1 MTAPAVAPRVVA
13 ALVVGLFVLGCARAV
28 LLWAHA
34 PLYAYANS
42 YDQAR
47 YTACFDI
54 FPDRPDSVPP
64 VQNSP
69 LAPFEQY
76 RFIAAGDPMCYWS
89 SELAFGALAATAWHA
104 TEAFGGSSVHS
115 VRLVGMLRLL
125 ALAALAIAFARA
137 YWRRGHRAGA
147 LAHALLFAVLFCD
160 PGNTLYL
167 NTFYAEWSAL
177 LAAYALLG
185 SLMLWRDATLTRAR
199 FALVAIAALLL
210 ATSKI
215 QHLVLP
221 LALAGVLGVLA
232 AWQRRGLRWPVLALG
247 LGALAGAALQL
258 VQLGRG
264 GDMMDSIRQYN
275 RAHVVL
281 TALLPLVEDRPAF
294 LARIG
299 VEPRCA
305 AYSGRNAWMLPDM
318 PERTC
323 PGVAAFGPADGLGV
337 LLADPL
343 LALRLGGRAVLAL
356 HPWLAANIGHVE
368 GRELARLPTSTPSLG
383 HALAAAPAL
392 QLVVLAAP
400 LLALGLLAW
409 RRRDDARVD
418 FSAIVATTMIG
429 TLGVTVLG
437 DGLADTAKQG
447 HLVVN
452 AALAWSIVAIVLAA
466 LRVKANRSRPA

>member
-1 MTAPAVAPRVVA
+1 MSAPPVAPRLA
-13 ALVVGLFVLGCARAV
+13 ALVVGLFVLGCARAL
-28 LLWAHA
+28 LLWGHA
-34 PLYAYANS
+34 PMYAYANS

-54 FPDRPDSVPP
+54 FPDRPASVPP

-69 LAPFEQY
+69 LAPFEGY

-89 SELAFGALAATAWHA
+89 SELAFGALVAGAWHA
-104 TEAFGGSSVHS
+104 AEALGGDSVHS
-115 VRLVGMLRLL
+115 VRAVGALRLL

-137 YWRRGHRAGA
+137 CWRRGNRTGA
-147 LAHALLFAVLFCD
+147 LAHAALFAVLFCD

-177 LAAYALLG
+177 LAAYALVG
-185 SLMLWRDATLTRAR
+185 SLVLWRDAAATRMR
-199 FALVAIAALLL
+199 FALVALAALLL

-221 LALAGVLGVLA
+221 LALACVLGALA

-258 VQLGRG
+258 VQLGRD

-275 RAHVVL
+275 RADVVF
-281 TALLPLVEDRPAF
+281 TALLPLVEDKAAF
-294 LARIG
+294 LADHGI
-299 VEPRCA
+299 EPRCVGF
-305 AYSGRNAWMLPDM
+305 SGRNAWMLPDM
-318 PERTC
+318 PERAC
-323 PGVAAFGPADGLGV
+323 PGVLAFGLADGARV
-337 LLADPL
+337 LLADPVL
-343 LALRLGGRAVLAL
+343 GLRLGVRAVLAL
-356 HPWLAANIGHVE
+356 HPWLAANIGHVQ
-368 GRELARLPTSTPSLG
+368 GRELGRLPASTPSLG
-383 HALAAAPAL
+383 HALAAAPTL
-392 QLVVLAAP
+392 QLAVLGAP
-400 LLALGLLAW
+400 LLALVLLAG

-418 FSAIVATTMIG
+418 LSAIVVAILVA

-452 AALAWSIVAIVLAA
+452 AALAWWIVALVAA
-466 LRVKANRSRPA
+466 LPRAAAKRPRTA